1 MTVSSFCLICY
12 ETRKKNVFVIL
23 PLVLHVVL
31 ANTEHIGKQAKS
43 WIEHALF
50 VKRKEKQS
58 YFTPGKP
65 FAALKKQHIHCIAN
79 SAKHSRLFWRSRNAL
94 QFCLFMIV

>member
-1 MTVSSFCLICY
+1 MYSISHLNWKTLPSFYLFYLPGWMTVSSFCLICY
-12 ETRKKNVFVIL
+12 ETLKKNVFVIL

-50 VKRKEKQS
+50 VKRKKNNNISPPES
-58 YFTPGKP
+58 
-65 FAALKKQHIHCIAN
+65 L
-79 SAKHSRLFWRSRNAL
+79 LL
-94 QFCLFMIV
+94 L

>member
-50 VKRKEKQS
+50 VKWKKNNNILPPES
-58 YFTPGKP
+58 L
-65 FAALKKQHIHCIAN
+65 AALKKQHIHCIAN
-79 SAKHSRLFWRSRNAL
+79 SAK
-94 QFCLFMIV
+94 Q

>member
-12 ETRKKNVFVIL
+12 GTRKKNVFVIL

-50 VKRKEKQS
+50 VKRKKNNNVLPPES
-58 YFTPGKP
+58 L
-65 FAALKKQHIHCIAN
+65 AALKN
-79 SAKHSRLFWRSRNAL
+79 STFIVSQIVPNIEALRRSRNAL